1 MDETRARQLV
11 LVQAFDAADSP
22 LWTPEDR
29 DWAGRLAAQTAPA
42 SATPEQL
49 LAERAHH
56 ALQRLAPRD
65 AGVRRWLERSPWRW
79 SWLFAAAMLGGAV
92 GLLADLIGR
101 DAHINL
107 LTPPVWA
114 VVAWNLVVYVLLLVH
129 ALRGRPR
136 AEGRLR
142 RALVRAWS
150 RAAGRGPLQQAGVR
164 WAAVSAPLT
173 FERAALLLHVG
184 AAAVALGVMGG
195 LYLRGLVFDFRV
207 GWQSTFLE
215 ADAVRALLA
224 TLLAPASAF
233 TGIAVPG
240 VDAIAA
246 MRVTP
251 AAPQGTASA
260 APWIHLYA
268 ATLLLWVVVP
278 RAALAL
284 AAAGRALVQ
293 ARRITM
299 PVGDDPALAPM
310 RRHLRRGPVLVR
322 VLPYAAPPIAQ
333 AALGLRGLLAHV
345 YGDDVQLQMAD
356 TTPIGDEESAAAR
369 AGPSR
374 PGLLVALSELGA
386 TPEAEHHGRFARAL
400 RAAWPDVS
408 LLWVVDEAGFARRF
422 AGVPA
427 RLDERRAVWR
437 RWAEGEQLRCVCV
450 DLEAPTS
457 AEARAVLDEA
467 LGA

>member
-1 MDETRARQLV
+1 MDEARARQLV
-11 LVQAFDAADSP
+11 LVQAYDAADSP

-65 AGVRRWLERSPWRW
+65 AGVRRWLDRSPWRW
-79 SWLFAAAMLGGAV
+79 SWLFGAVAFGALV

-114 VVAWNLVVYVLLLVH
+114 VVAWNLVVYALLLVH
-129 ALRGRPR
+129 TLRGGTSKPGR
-136 AEGRLR
+136 AR
-142 RALVRAWS
+142 RWLARAWS

-164 WAAVSAPLT
+164 WAAVSGALT
-173 FERAALLLHVG
+173 LERAALLLHLG

-207 GWQSTFLE
+207 GWQSTFL
-215 ADAVRALLA
+215 DAGTVRALLA
-224 TLLAPASAF
+224 TLLAPASAL
-233 TGIAVPG
+233 TGIGVPD

-251 AAPQGTASA
+251 AVPQGTASA
-260 APWIHLYA
+260 ASWIHLYA
-268 ATLLLWVVVP
+268 ATLLLWVVAP

-284 AAAGRALVQ
+284 GSAARAIVR
-293 ARRITM
+293 ARRIAM
-299 PVGDDPALAPM
+299 PIGDDPALAPM
-310 RRHLRRGPVLVR
+310 RRHLRRGAVLVR
-322 VLPYAAPPIAQ
+322 VLPYAAPPQAQ
-333 AALGLRGLLAHV
+333 AALGLRALLAHV

-369 AGPSR
+369 AGPAR
-374 PGLLVALSELGA
+374 PGLLVALAELGT
-386 TPEAEHHGRFARAL
+386 TPEAEHHGRLVRAL
-400 RAAWPDVS
+400 RAAMPDVS
-408 LLWVVDEAGFARRF
+408 LLWVADEAGFARRF
-422 AGVPA
+422 AGLPA

-450 DLEAPTS
+450 DLDAPTA
-457 AEARAVLDEA
+457 AEARAALDEA
-467 LGA
+467 LAP